1 MVIEIQMY
9 GVHDMEYK
17 NKEYNLCVDSVI
29 NHVFA
34 LLPLYEDNG
43 MTDELRYKINFASTQ
58 IHTLFNICKN
68 KSVHAT
74 AYYLDLISHLEMLK
88 IAENHS
94 DMRKSVLKIC
104 ALLSELKVGED
115 NA

>member
-1 MVIEIQMY
+1 MC
-9 GVHDMEYK
+9 GVHDMEYTD
-17 NKEYNLCVDSVI
+17 KEYNLCIESIID
-29 NHVFA
+29 HVFA
-34 LLPLYEDNG
+34 LLPLYEKYG
-43 MTDELRYKINFASTQ
+43 MTDELRYRINFTSTQ

-68 KSVHAT
+68 KNVHST
-74 AYYLDLISHLEMLK
+74 AYYLELISHLEMLK
-88 IAENHS
+88 VADNHS

>member
-1 MVIEIQMY
+1 MY
-9 GVHDMEYK
+9 MQ
-17 NKEYNLCVDSVI
+17 L
-29 NHVFA
+29 
-34 LLPLYEDNG
+34 
-43 MTDELRYKINFASTQ
+43 Q
-58 IHTLFNICKN
+58 
-68 KSVHAT
+68 
-74 AYYLDLISHLEMLK
+74 YYLDLISHLEMLK